1 MRISIHIVL
10 VIFKCE
16 TFNKFKVV
24 LKIQNITYTKKS
36 KFLLYDKYKFL
47 IYFYNRKLNKNHKD
61 IKIVTKFLLFKLIN

>member
-36 KFLLYDKYKFL
+36 KFLLYDYCDCL
-47 IYFYNRKLNKNHKD
+47 IYL
-61 IKIVTKFLLFKLIN
+61 IV